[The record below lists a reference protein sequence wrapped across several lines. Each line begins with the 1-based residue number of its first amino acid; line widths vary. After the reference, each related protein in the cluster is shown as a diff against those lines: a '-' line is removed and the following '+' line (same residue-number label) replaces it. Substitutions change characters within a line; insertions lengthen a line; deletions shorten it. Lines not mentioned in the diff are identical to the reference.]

1 MKVYILVDG
10 EGITGIVNHPLQVMP
25 DSPGFSEMRALL
37 MSDLNAAVDGSA
49 AAGAGELV
57 VYDMHVNG
65 LNVIPEQLHDPAKVV
80 LGKPPKAKPP
90 AGIDESYDALL
101 MVGYHSMAETAGG
114 LLPHT
119 YTLDMKE
126 LRLNGV
132 LMGEIGLEA
141 ALAGSVGVPLVMVS
155 GDDMAMKEAEALL
168 GDFEGASVK
177 YAASESG
184 ALCLPPAASRTLIR
198 EKAVSALGRLKDFKP
213 YKADPPFR
221 IEIEFYEES
230 SAKKASEVD
239 GVSRKGTRG
248 IVMEGNDLPLL
259 WESFLSAYT
268 A

>member
-25 DSPGFSEMRALL
+25 DSPGFAEMRALL
-37 MSDLNAAVDGSA
+37 MSDLNAAVEGAS
-49 AAGAGELV
+49 AAGAGEIV

-65 LNVIPEQLHDPAKVV
+65 LNVILEQLHARARAV

-90 AGIDESYDALL
+90 AGIDESYDALI
-101 MVGYHSMAETAGG
+101 MIGYHSMAETIGG

-141 ALAGSVGVPLVMVS
+141 AMAGSVGVPMVMVS
-155 GDDMAMKEAEALL
+155 GDDIAMKETEALL
-168 GDFEGASVK
+168 GDFEPAVVK
-177 YAASESG
+177 YAVGESG
-184 ALCLPPAASRTLIR
+184 ALCLTPEASRAIIR
-198 EKAVSALGRLKDFKP
+198 ERTVAALGRLKDFTP
-213 YKADPPFR
+213 YRADPPFH

-230 SAKKASEVD
+230 SAKKASALN
-239 GVSRKGTRG
+239 GVSRKGARG
-248 IVMEGNDLPLL
+248 ILMEGSDLPLL

>member
-37 MSDLNAAVDGSA
+37 MSDLNAAVDGAA

-57 VYDMHVNG
+57 VYDMHVKG
-65 LNVIPEQLHDPAKVV
+65 LNVIPEKLHAPAVVV
-80 LGKPPKAKPP
+80 LGKPPKVKPP

>member
-25 DSPGFSEMRALL
+25 DSPGFAEMRALL
-37 MSDLNAAVDGSA
+37 MSDLNAAVDGA
-49 AAGAGELV
+49 AASGAEEIV
-57 VYDMHVNG
+57 VYDMHVDG
-65 LNVIPEQLHDPAKVV
+65 LNVIPEQLHAPAKVI
-80 LGKPPKAKPP
+80 LGKPPKVKPP
-90 AGIDESYDALL
+90 AGIDESFDALI
-101 MVGYHSMAETAGG
+101 MIGYHSMAETVGG

-141 ALAGSVGVPLVMVS
+141 AMAGSVGVPMVMVS
-155 GDDMAMKEAEALL
+155 GDDVAMKETGALL
-168 GDFEGASVK
+168 GDFEPAVVK
-177 YAASESG
+177 YAAGESG
-184 ALCLPPAASRTLIR
+184 ALCLTPAASITIIR
-198 EKAVSALGRLKDFKP
+198 ERAVAALGRLTDFTP
-213 YKADPPFR
+213 YRAEPPFR

-230 SAKKASEVD
+230 SAKKASAVD
-239 GVSRKGTRG
+239 GVSRKGARG
-248 IVMEGNDLPLL
+248 IVMEGSGLPLL